1 VKPLF
6 RKLRLWCR
14 EQWLIAVVLGGLTL
28 LALIL
33 LALDAARRPPDS
45 EPRYGTVK
53 SVKPS
58 SP

>member
-1 VKPLF
+1 LKLLF

-14 EQWLIAVVLGGLTL
+14 EQWLIAVALGGLAL

-33 LALDAARRPPDS
+33 LAVDAARRPPDS
-45 EPRYGTVK
+45 ESRFGTVK
-53 SVKPS
+53 PVKPS